1 MPLLYWIPNSHSSL
15 PLLSQAAGPEA
26 AGLSSSG
33 HCHQAVTLLTVAIQ
47 AAGNQQPQLLR
58 QRAACLAQLGS
69 HEQAVADLDIV
80 IQRHTGF
87 EASCSQELEVLVQD
101 LCQRGCS
108 LVRCSREAAALDDFA
123 QALELHRARAEECV
137 EAGLGRLRLAECFL
151 RGALQHYGQQQLRK
165 TWCLIECG
173 LMVDA
178 DNAELRRLRAKVK
191 REVASPCNVN

>member
-1 MPLLYWIPNSHSSL
+1 MPLF
-15 PLLSQAAGPEA
+15 SQAAAQEA
-26 AGLSSSG
+26 SRLSSRG

-47 AAGNQQPQLLR
+47 AAGNQQLRLLR

-69 HEQAVADLDIV
+69 HEQAVADLDTV
-80 IQRHTGF
+80 IQRRTGC
-87 EASCSQELEVLVQD
+87 EASCSDEVEVWVED
-101 LCQRGCS
+101 LCQRGNS
-108 LVRCSREAAALDDFA
+108 LVHCSREAAALDDFA
-123 QALELHRARAEECV
+123 QALQLHRARAEECV

-165 TWCLIECG
+165 TWTLTESG
-173 LMVDA
+173 LMVDG